1 MWEILLDAAVDTVR
15 LIPFLFLT
23 YLLMEYLE
31 HKTGEK
37 AEQIVKHSGRMGP
50 IVGGVLGIVP
60 QCGFSA
66 AASGLYAGRLI
77 SLGTLLAIY
86 LSTSDEMLPI
96 MISEQVPIFF
106 ILKILILKVIIGIIA
121 GIAVDFFLKKKKKED
136 TGEKTENYHQHC
148 CEKGIFLSAVQHTV
162 QILLFI
168 FIISSILNGVIEL
181 IGEERIS
188 HIMLNQPVIGEVIAG
203 LVGLIPNCASSVVIT
218 QLYLEGMIRL
228 GSMMAGVLVG
238 AGIGLLVL
246 FRLEKNKKEFL
257 KVVGLLY
264 VIGVGAGMIIELI
277 SPLII

>member
-121 GIAVDFFLKKKKKED
+121 GIAVDFFLRKKKKED

-148 CEKGIFLSAVQHTV
+148 CEKGIVLSAVQHTV

-181 IGEERIS
+181 VGEERIS
-188 HIMLNQPVIGEVIAG
+188 HIMLNQPVIGEFVAG

-218 QLYLEGMIRL
+218 QLYLEGMISL